1 MGVIAQTP
9 VVGTATKSLLL
20 KLKITKC
27 VSLKKDE
34 KMETLK
40 IDILDPKAKNLL
52 ENLADLKLISIQTVK
67 NSSQDFT
74 RLLQRLRR
82 NSDKAPSLKE
92 IAKEVE
98 TVRQK
103 RYGK

>member
-1 MGVIAQTP
+1 
-9 VVGTATKSLLL
+9 
-20 KLKITKC
+20 
-27 VSLKKDE
+27 
-34 KMETLK
+34 METLK

-52 ENLADLKLISIQTVK
+52 ENLADLKLISIRTAK
-67 NSSQDFT
+67 TSSNDFT
-74 RLLQRLRR
+74 KLLQRLRSK
-82 NSDKAPSLKE
+82 SDKVPSLKE